1 MEIENTEEFLRKFD
15 YKYHRD
21 ANELLVEMELSHRIS
36 IDFSNPDNIKI
47 TDKLTRWNFLTGIIN
62 LSLKNALILN
72 VMLGILLGVTITS
85 FDYKIGL
92 FIFLAW
98 MVWVLSWATFYL
110 SKSQSL
116 RYFLINWNKQ
126 YAYSNQSEKVIN

>member
-47 TDKLTRWNFLTGIIN
+47 IDKLTRWNFLTGIIN

-72 VMLGILLGVTITS
+72 VMLGIILGVTITS